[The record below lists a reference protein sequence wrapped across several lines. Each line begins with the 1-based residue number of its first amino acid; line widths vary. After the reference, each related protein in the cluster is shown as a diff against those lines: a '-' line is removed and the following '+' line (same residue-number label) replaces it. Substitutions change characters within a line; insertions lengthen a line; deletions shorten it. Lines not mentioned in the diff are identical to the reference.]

1 MADAE
6 PTREQILDWCRAN
19 PGHGYTKAG
28 KHFGISAERVKAIVG
43 EPLTTALDP
52 SKKTPTPRVPADSV
66 DEDELDDLAALER
79 ETLAALRVRT
89 KWLAKPESVG
99 SRGEQGAAI
108 ALGILVDKLE
118 KVRAI
123 ARGQD
128 GGRMDD
134 DSPEARE
141 ASAAG
146 VRRALG
152 LDPGPGD
159 EG

>member
-6 PTREQILDWCRAN
+6 PTREDVLDWCRAN

-52 SKKTPTPRVPADSV
+52 SKKTPVVRVPADPLGDDV
-66 DEDELDDLAALER
+66 ELGDLEALQEEILTAIR
-79 ETLAALRVRT
+79 LRTRY
-89 KWLAKPESVG
+89 LAKPESVG
-99 SRGEQGAAI
+99 SRGEQGAAVV
-108 ALGILVDKLE
+108 LGILLDKQE
-118 KVRAI
+118 KVAAL

-128 GGRMDD
+128 GPLDGDGPD
-134 DSPEARE
+134 GGED
-141 ASAAG
+141 AAG
-146 VRRALG
+146 RVRSALG
-152 LDPGPGD
+152 IDPGRED